1 MRFFRILVLACLVAA
16 GSLTAYAGPVDINS
30 ANAEAIAAALKGVG
44 PQKARAIVAYRHE
57 HGPFK
62 SADDLAMVKGIG
74 TRTVEMNRDSI
85 RIGKPGSR

>member
-44 PQKARAIVAYRHE
+44 QQKAQAIVAYRHA

-74 TRTVEMNRDSI
+74 TRTIEMNRDSI
-85 RIGKPGSR
+85 RIGKPKSR